1 MANMLHGVPVV
12 VVASVK
18 GGAGKTT
25 TSVLLA
31 EAAADRGRRVLVGDV
46 DPQGSTSEWAALAA
60 AGGAA
65 LRSTVVEV
73 PARDLARRLSGPAA
87 KADLVVLD
95 TPNRD
100 LHLLSAALAVG
111 DLVVVPAAPTTMD
124 LPRAW
129 PTLDLVAEANRA
141 AVVLLVKVDARY
153 PNAAVDARAA
163 LAEGG
168 AHALSATVPYW
179 HSLAQVKAG
188 RPRGRHLR
196 VFAAVLDELLP
207 LLRDPEE
214 GQ

>member
-1 MANMLHGVPVV
+1 MIRGVPVV

-31 EAAADRGRRVLVGDV
+31 EAAADRGHTVVLGDV
-46 DPQGSTSEWAALAA
+46 DPQGSAAEWAALAA
-60 AGGAA
+60 AGGTA

-73 PARDLARRLSGPAA
+73 PARDLARRLMGPAA

-100 LHLLSAALAVG
+100 LHLLSAALSVG
-111 DLVVVPAAPTTMD
+111 DLVVVPSAPTTMD

-129 PTLDLVAEANRA
+129 PTLDLVVEANRP
-141 AVVLLVKVDARY
+141 AVVLLVKIDARY
-153 PNAAVDARAA
+153 PNAAIDARAA

-168 AHALSATVPYW
+168 AHTLTATVPYW
-179 HSLAQVKAG
+179 QSLAQAKAG

-207 LLRDPEE
+207 MLPDPEE
-214 GQ
+214 SQ

>member
-1 MANMLHGVPVV
+1 MLRGVPVI

-31 EAAADRGRRVLVGDV
+31 EAAAESGRRVVIGDV
-46 DPQGSTSEWAALAA
+46 DPQGSAAEWAALAG
-60 AGGAA
+60 AGGTP
-65 LRSTVVEV
+65 LRSSVVEV
-73 PARDLARRLSGPAA
+73 PARDLARRLSEAA
-87 KADLVVLD
+87 AMADLIVLD

-100 LHLLSAALAVG
+100 LHLLSAALGVG

-129 PTLDLVAEANRA
+129 PTLDLVEEANRT

-153 PNAAVDARAA
+153 PNAAIDARAA

-168 AHALSATVPYW
+168 AHTLSAAVPYW
-179 HSLAQVKAG
+179 HSLAQAKAG
-188 RPRGRHLR
+188 RPRGRRLR
-196 VFAAVLDELLP
+196 VFATVLDELLP
-207 LLRDPEE
+207 LLPHPKESP
-214 GQ
+214 